1 MTPPPTLRTRRGPL
15 SPRPARRRALWRF
28 PERTGD
34 SREAPDTGAVSVEL
48 VIATPLLITML
59 LVVIQYALWA
69 HASHIAATAA
79 RRGADAA
86 RAYGATPTAGSDA
99 AQITLDQL
107 GDTVLTATHVQL
119 DARPETVTITV
130 TGTAVSLLP
139 GISLPVTGHAT
150 GTVERFTP

>member
-1 MTPPPTLRTRRGPL
+1 MTPPPTLHTWPGPL
-15 SPRPARRRALWRF
+15 SPRSARRRALGRS
-28 PERTGD
+28 PERTSD

-59 LVVIQYALWA
+59 LVVVQYALWA

-86 RAYGATPTAGSDA
+86 RVYGATPTAGSDA

-107 GDTVLTATHVQL
+107 GDTVLTATHIRL
-119 DARPETVTITV
+119 DARLAMSAAMSTNC
-130 TGTAVSLLP
+130 
-139 GISLPVTGHAT
+139 
-150 GTVERFTP
+150 